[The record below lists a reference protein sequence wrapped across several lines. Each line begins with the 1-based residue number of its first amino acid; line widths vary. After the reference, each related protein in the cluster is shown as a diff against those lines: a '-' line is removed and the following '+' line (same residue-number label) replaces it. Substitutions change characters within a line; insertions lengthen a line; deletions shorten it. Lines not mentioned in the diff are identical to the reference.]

1 MIQSRPHASLLPMIS
16 ILLLLWLN
24 SFSFCIYS
32 FMAAL
37 ELRWFHSTSPLSSK
51 ALAPSFYWFWKSLSH
66 VWFFATPRT
75 ICSSPGQNTGVGSLS
90 LLRGIFATQG
100 LNRGLP
106 NCRQFLY
113 QLRHKGSPSIDCWG
127 PRALSTMAASELCY
141 IQPTSLHFLSKA
153 NYPDVPVSVYGSWL
167 KMESASHSFP
177 SIVPAC
183 FQVYRL
189 PHHIQPF
196 SFLFPFSLSL
206 ELGSTLPCRLMAKT
220 LPGHLSPAP
229 TFFLFCFQSF

>member
-1 MIQSRPHASLLPMIS
+1 MIKSRPHASLLPMVS

-51 ALAPSFYWFWKSLSH
+51 ALAPSFYWLWKSLSH
-66 VWFFATPRT
+66 VWLFATPRT
-75 ICSSPGQNTGVGSLS
+75 IQSMQFSRPEYWSGQPFPSSGHLPNPGIEPRS
-90 LLRGIFATQG
+90 
-100 LNRGLP
+100 P

-113 QLRHKGSPSIDCWG
+113 QLSHKGSPSIDCWG

-141 IQPTSLHFLSKA
+141 IQPTSSHFLSKA
-153 NYPDVPVSVYGSWL
+153 NYPNVPVSVYESWL

-189 PHHIQPF
+189 PHHIQSF
-196 SFLFPFSLSL
+196 SFLHSHFP
-206 ELGSTLPCRLMAKT
+206 
-220 LPGHLSPAP
+220 
-229 TFFLFCFQSF
+229 